1 MFLINFA
8 FAVQPMNS
16 IEISWR
22 FKRLIGMSYNRGFID
37 EKFYQ
42 VFLYF
47 AFTKAR
53 WLEENPEVYE
63 FFDAEDD
70 NDGASSIIAS
80 TLVITIC
87 AVMRVFLL

>member
-8 FAVQPMNS
+8 FAVNPLNS
-16 IEISWR
+16 VEINWR

-42 VFLYF
+42 VFLYY

-63 FFDAEDD
+63 FFEVELEK
-70 NDGASSIIAS
+70 DGASSIIAS
-80 TLVITIC
+80 SLVIAIC
-87 AVMRVFLL
+87 AIMRSLLL